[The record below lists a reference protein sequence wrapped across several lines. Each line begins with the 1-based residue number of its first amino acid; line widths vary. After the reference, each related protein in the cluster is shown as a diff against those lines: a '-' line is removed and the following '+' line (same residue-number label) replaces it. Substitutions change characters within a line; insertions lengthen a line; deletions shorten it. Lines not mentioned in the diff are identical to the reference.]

1 MTTSDYSHR
10 HLRLGWWWLLV
21 FAGLGLILETLHGFK
36 VGAYLNVSNET
47 RRLMWRLAHAHGTL
61 LGAVNILFALTL
73 RTVSDSTFRDLRT
86 ISRLL
91 VGASIL
97 LPLGF
102 FLGGVQF
109 YGGDPGLGVLVV
121 PVAAVLLL
129 AALFMIA
136 SGLRVNSSAVKERA
150 QKQVISRSLAVD
162 NGFDGEQDPRWT
174 SVQQLRL
181 KPGARMWDRCAR
193 ITGG

>member
-1 MTTSDYSHR
+1 MTISDYSHR
-10 HLRLGWWWLLV
+10 HLRLGWWWLFV

-73 RTVSDSTFRDLRT
+73 RTVSDSRFRDLRT

-91 VGASIL
+91 VSASIL
-97 LPLGF
+97 LPFGF

-109 YGGDPGLGVLVV
+109 YAGDPGLGVLVV

-129 AALFMIA
+129 AALFMVA
-136 SGLRVNSSAVKERA
+136 SGLRVSSSAVKERP
-150 QKQVISRSLAVD
+150 KNR
-162 NGFDGEQDPRWT
+162 
-174 SVQQLRL
+174 
-181 KPGARMWDRCAR
+181 
-193 ITGG
+193 

>member
-10 HLRLGWWWLLV
+10 HLRLGWWWLFV

-73 RTVSDSTFRDLRT
+73 RTVSDSRFRDLRT

-91 VGASIL
+91 VSASIL
-97 LPLGF
+97 LPFGF

-109 YGGDPGLGVLVV
+109 YAGDPGLGVLVV

-129 AALFMIA
+129 AALFMVA
-136 SGLRVNSSAVKERA
+136 SGLRVSSSAVKERP
-150 QKQVISRSLAVD
+150 KNR
-162 NGFDGEQDPRWT
+162 
-174 SVQQLRL
+174 
-181 KPGARMWDRCAR
+181 
-193 ITGG
+193 

>member
-1 MTTSDYSHR
+1 MTTPDYSDR

-36 VGAYLNVSNET
+36 VGAYLNVSNDT

-61 LGAVNILFALTL
+61 LGAVNILFGLTL
-73 RTVSDSTFRDLRT
+73 RSGSGSTFRDLRT
-86 ISRLL
+86 ISWLL
-91 VGASIL
+91 LGASIC
-97 LPLGF
+97 LPVGF

-121 PVAAVLLL
+121 PIGAVMLL

-136 SGLRVNSSAVKERA
+136 SGLRTSPAAPKERS
-150 QKQVISRSLAVD
+150 KNR
-162 NGFDGEQDPRWT
+162 
-174 SVQQLRL
+174 
-181 KPGARMWDRCAR
+181 
-193 ITGG
+193 

>member
-10 HLRLGWWWLLV
+10 HLRLGWWWLFV
-21 FAGLGLILETLHGFK
+21 FAGLGLVLETLHGFK

-73 RTVSDSTFRDLRT
+73 RSGSDSTFRDLRT

-91 VGASIL
+91 VSASIL

-121 PVAAVLLL
+121 PIAAVLLL

-136 SGLRVNSSAVKERA
+136 SGLRVSSSAVKERP
-150 QKQVISRSLAVD
+150 KNR
-162 NGFDGEQDPRWT
+162 
-174 SVQQLRL
+174 
-181 KPGARMWDRCAR
+181 
-193 ITGG
+193 

>member
-1 MTTSDYSHR
+1 MTTLDYSHR

-36 VGAYLNVSNET
+36 VGAYLNVSNDT

-61 LGAVNILFALTL
+61 LGAVNILFGLTL
-73 RTVSDSTFRDLRT
+73 RNDSTFRDLRT
-86 ISRLL
+86 ISPSL
-91 VGASIL
+91 VAASIL

-121 PVAAVLLL
+121 PVGAVLLL

-136 SGLRVNSSAVKERA
+136 RGLRSGPA
-150 QKQVISRSLAVD
+150 QQQKDRSK
-162 NGFDGEQDPRWT
+162 NR
-174 SVQQLRL
+174 
-181 KPGARMWDRCAR
+181 
-193 ITGG
+193 

>member
-1 MTTSDYSHR
+1 MTTIDYSQR
-10 HLRLGWWWLLV
+10 HVRIGWWWLLV

-61 LGAVNILFALTL
+61 LGAVNILFGLTL
-73 RTVSDSTFRDLRT
+73 RAGHESTFRDLRT
-86 ISRLL
+86 ISVSLL
-91 VGASIL
+91 AASVL

-121 PVAAVLLL
+121 PVGAVLLL

-136 SGLRVNSSAVKERA
+136 SGLRVSPSIPKERS
-150 QKQVISRSLAVD
+150 KNR
-162 NGFDGEQDPRWT
+162 
-174 SVQQLRL
+174 
-181 KPGARMWDRCAR
+181 
-193 ITGG
+193 

>member
-1 MTTSDYSHR
+1 MTTTDYSNR

-36 VGAYLNVSNET
+36 VGAYLNVSNDT

-61 LGAVNILFALTL
+61 LGAVNVLFGLTL
-73 RTVSDSTFRDLRT
+73 RTGHDSTFRDLRT
-86 ISRLL
+86 ISVLL

-97 LPLGF
+97 LPVGF

-121 PVAAVLLL
+121 PIGAVLLL
-129 AALFMIA
+129 AALFLIA
-136 SGLRVNSSAVKERA
+136 SGLRVSSALPKERP
-150 QKQVISRSLAVD
+150 KNR
-162 NGFDGEQDPRWT
+162 
-174 SVQQLRL
+174 
-181 KPGARMWDRCAR
+181 
-193 ITGG
+193 

>member
-1 MTTSDYSHR
+1 MTTSDYAHR
-10 HLRLGWWWLLV
+10 HLRLGWWWLFV

-73 RTVSDSTFRDLRT
+73 RTASDSTFRDLRT

-91 VGASIL
+91 VSASIL

-136 SGLRVNSSAVKERA
+136 SGLRVNSSAPKERS
-150 QKQVISRSLAVD
+150 KNR
-162 NGFDGEQDPRWT
+162 
-174 SVQQLRL
+174 
-181 KPGARMWDRCAR
+181 
-193 ITGG
+193 

>member
-10 HLRLGWWWLLV
+10 HLRLGWWWLFV

-73 RTVSDSTFRDLRT
+73 RTASDSTFRDLRT

-91 VGASIL
+91 VSASIL
-97 LPLGF
+97 LPFGF

-109 YGGDPGLGVLVV
+109 YAGDPGLGVLVV

-129 AALFMIA
+129 AALFMVA
-136 SGLRVNSSAVKERA
+136 SGLRVSSSAVKERP
-150 QKQVISRSLAVD
+150 KNR
-162 NGFDGEQDPRWT
+162 
-174 SVQQLRL
+174 
-181 KPGARMWDRCAR
+181 
-193 ITGG
+193 

>member
-1 MTTSDYSHR
+1 MTNTEYSDR

-36 VGAYLNVSNET
+36 IGAYLNASNET

-61 LGAVNILFALTL
+61 LGAVNILFGLTL
-73 RTVSDSTFRDLRT
+73 RSGAASTFRDLRT

-91 VGASIL
+91 LGASVL
-97 LPLGF
+97 LPVGF
-102 FLGGVQF
+102 FLGGVRF

-121 PVAAVLLL
+121 PIAAVLLL

-136 SGLRVNSSAVKERA
+136 SGMRVSPSAVKERP
-150 QKQVISRSLAVD
+150 KNR
-162 NGFDGEQDPRWT
+162 
-174 SVQQLRL
+174 
-181 KPGARMWDRCAR
+181 
-193 ITGG
+193 

>member
-10 HLRLGWWWLLV
+10 HLRLGWWWLFV

-91 VGASIL
+91 VSASIL

-109 YGGDPGLGVLVV
+109 YAGDPGLGVLVV

-129 AALFMIA
+129 AALFMVA
-136 SGLRVNSSAVKERA
+136 SGLRVSSSAVKERP
-150 QKQVISRSLAVD
+150 KNR
-162 NGFDGEQDPRWT
+162 
-174 SVQQLRL
+174 
-181 KPGARMWDRCAR
+181 
-193 ITGG
+193 

>member
-1 MTTSDYSHR
+1 MTATDYSDR

-36 VGAYLNVSNET
+36 VGAYLNASNDT

-61 LGAVNILFALTL
+61 LGAVNILFGLTL
-73 RTVSDSTFRDLRT
+73 RSGSGSTFRDLRT
-86 ISRLL
+86 ISLL
-91 VGASIL
+91 LLSASVL
-97 LPLGF
+97 LPVGF

-121 PVAAVLLL
+121 PIAAVLLL

-136 SGLRVNSSAVKERA
+136 SGLRVSPSAPKERP
-150 QKQVISRSLAVD
+150 KNR
-162 NGFDGEQDPRWT
+162 
-174 SVQQLRL
+174 
-181 KPGARMWDRCAR
+181 
-193 ITGG
+193 

>member
-36 VGAYLNVSNET
+36 VGAYLNVSDT

-73 RTVSDSTFRDLRT
+73 RTASDSTFRDLRT
-86 ISRLL
+86 ILTLL
-91 VGASIL
+91 ARA
-97 LPLGF
+97 F
-102 FLGGVQF
+102 FAAWLSWGRSVLRGR
-109 YGGDPGLGVLVV
+109 PGLGVLVV
-121 PVAAVLLL
+121 PCRGSML

-136 SGLRVNSSAVKERA
+136 SGCASASSAPKERP
-150 QKQVISRSLAVD
+150 KQVLWA
-162 NGFDGEQDPRWT
+162 
-174 SVQQLRL
+174 LR
-181 KPGARMWDRCAR
+181 R
-193 ITGG
+193 

>member
-10 HLRLGWWWLLV
+10 HLRLGWWWLFV

-73 RTVSDSTFRDLRT
+73 RTASDSTFRDLRT

-91 VGASIL
+91 VSASIL
-97 LPLGF
+97 FPFGF

-109 YGGDPGLGVLVV
+109 YAGDPGLGVLVV

-129 AALFMIA
+129 AALFMVA
-136 SGLRVNSSAVKERA
+136 SGLRVSSAAVKERP
-150 QKQVISRSLAVD
+150 KNR
-162 NGFDGEQDPRWT
+162 
-174 SVQQLRL
+174 
-181 KPGARMWDRCAR
+181 
-193 ITGG
+193 